1 MKSDKKKKKKMK
13 EQEESSTQGS
23 AKKENIKKASKK
35 DEGKKAKVVWLE
47 QVGKGDKKESG
58 NINPKTTQIV
68 INLNKNQV
76 EASQEES
83 NSK

>member
-23 AKKENIKKASKK
+23 TKKENIKKASKK

>member
-1 MKSDKKKKKKMK
+1 VKKGLA
-13 EQEESSTQGS
+13 T
-23 AKKENIKKASKK
+23 KK

-47 QVGKGDKKESG
+47 QVGKGDKKDSG

-76 EASQEES
+76 NASEEES
-83 NSK
+83 